1 MGHFENIRSEVHPEA
16 SMTSASPIGGSLVP
30 IAVIRAPEGLCT
42 VDRRGNTAGH
52 PEFSNEFSRQPKL
65 LKSLGS
71 LSRCIDDRL
80 GVGRGGRRRSACSAS
95 ACMPPIRA
103 LYTEPHGSVSASPTR
118 CLIRRA
124 VGRDPARRAGATQPR
139 RRFYHGPRR
148 KVPYDPHGHEE
159 ACCRVGAGGA
169 CHY

>member
-65 LKSLGS
+65 LKSLRS
-71 LSRCIDDRL
+71 PVSMD
-80 GVGRGGRRRSACSAS
+80 RRSA
-95 ACMPPIRA
+95 
-103 LYTEPHGSVSASPTR
+103 
-118 CLIRRA
+118 RR
-124 VGRDPARRAGATQPR
+124 GARRPATQ
-139 RRFYHGPRR
+139 
-148 KVPYDPHGHEE
+148 
-159 ACCRVGAGGA
+159 RVLGLRLHAA
-169 CHY
+169 NPCVIY